1 MKGKPSYLIEESG
14 DELNDETFGD
24 LNDDMITKPDFE
36 FAGKPLAMPS
46 MPERPAPRGSP
57 SMSRRGLTAAELEQ
71 QFILQRSP
79 PVQSVPIP
87 GPPKRNVVMNL
98 DDLEN
103 SFKAS
108 TSISNAASLGSSF
121 PSARP
126 MSPPPGFVSG
136 IPKAAPKPLPSIT
149 FPDPENDEREV
160 GSTDPNRYMMSKYE
174 REGIRHIHMAQLTTE
189 NPVLEDFY
197 YQAFSKRSL
206 KNQSQS
212 NTPLYLPLPSLRKKP
227 VTKERM
233 RTNYCIYFV
242 SCQYFA

>member
-1 MKGKPSYLIEESG
+1 MNDKPAYLIEESG

-24 LNDDMITKPDFE
+24 LNDDMIARPDFE

-46 MPERPAPRGSP
+46 MPDRPPPRGSP
-57 SMSRRGLTAAELEQ
+57 RRGLTAAELEQ
-71 QFILQRSP
+71 QFISQRSP
-79 PVQSVPIP
+79 VQGVPIP
-87 GPPKRNVVMNL
+87 GPAKRNVVMNL
-98 DDLEN
+98 EDLEN

-108 TSISNAASLGSSF
+108 ASISNVASLGSPF
-121 PSARP
+121 PSGRP

-136 IPKAAPKPLPSIT
+136 ALKAPKPLPTIT
-149 FPDPENDEREV
+149 FPDPENDEEEV
-160 GSTDPNRYMMSKYE
+160 GSSDPNRYLMSKYE

-206 KNQSQS
+206 KNQNQS
-212 NTPLYLPLPSLRKKP
+212 NTPLYLPLPNLRKKP

-233 RTNYCIYFV
+233 RTNYMLRFLSI
-242 SCQYFA
+242 FA